1 MENASPDKTAL
12 KRSRVTAMVFAALTI
27 LSLLLLVYAFIQKA
41 ESERLMSKVL
51 ECEASY
57 KEAQEKLEQ
66 ERIRAE
72 ENLVRAQRALE
83 DALKAEQQA
92 RQNMK

>member
-1 MENASPDKTAL
+1 MENASPDKAALRRARITAL
-12 KRSRVTAMVFAALTI
+12 VFAALTI

-57 KEAQEKLEQ
+57 MEAQGKLEQ
-66 ERIRAE
+66 EKIRAE